1 MRHEPSSVSPL
12 GAGRE
17 SVMSIVI
24 GKRRRARR
32 QSMGDSTGMML
43 TSLMDIFI
51 VLVLYLLVNQGT
63 GVELDPPEHVVLP
76 ISGVDTAPR
85 QSVVIVLSDRDVR
98 IQGQPVVSMADVV
111 GSDELEITPIRQ
123 AIERIKAEAEQRR
136 DQAGMHTEVTI
147 VADQSVPFKVLKK
160 VMLSSSNAGF
170 GKISFAVNQM

>member
-1 MRHEPSSVSPL
+1 MRHEPSSVSPP
-12 GAGRE
+12 GAGGE
-17 SVMSIVI
+17 CVMSIVI

-32 QSMGDSTGMML
+32 ESMGDSTGMML

-85 QSVVIVLSDRDVR
+85 QSVVIVLSERDVR

-111 GSDELEITPIRQ
+111 TSDELEITPIRQ

>member
-1 MRHEPSSVSPL
+1 
-12 GAGRE
+12 
-17 SVMSIVI
+17 MSIAI
-24 GKRRRARR
+24 GKRRRRR
-32 QSMGDSTGMML
+32 KEGTGDSTGMML

-98 IQGQPVVSMADVV
+98 VQGQSVVLMADVV
-111 GSDELEITPIRQ
+111 ASDELEIAPIRQ

-147 VADQSVPFKVLKK
+147 VADQTVPFKVLKK
-160 VMLSSSNAGF
+160 VMLSSSNAGY

>member
-1 MRHEPSSVSPL
+1 MRHEPSSVSPP
-12 GAGRE
+12 GAGGE
-17 SVMSIVI
+17 CVMSIVI

-32 QSMGDSTGMML
+32 ESMGDSTGMML